1 MTTATPRTIPPRVRL
16 APAPCPGGDE
26 LLLLA
31 LRDPADRTKA
41 ADEAG
46 LPHPDDLVDQAVT
59 VATQYEAAEARRDAA
74 LAHLE
79 AAHEAV
85 RLAGGRVRV
94 GALERPD
101 FDEVRRNAEAEIRAE
116 FATLAVAPDER
127 LRLAAEAV
135 DQAEEEKAALLP
147 ERDEALNSLAFYTT
161 ARGVYLS
168 AGITRQG
175 LLRVQQRALGL
186 PRDANMPPRA
196 AGVRFV
202 KCDVHTRRSGRL
214 ADPQLEYDAAS
225 RTGNISGKPQ
235 VRAVNP
241 AGPRSGPRAP
251 GTWGGAPH
259 INPHYRDVHVHR
271 QHRDVVD
278 RREQ

>member
-1 MTTATPRTIPPRVRL
+1 M
-16 APAPCPGGDE
+16 
-26 LLLLA
+26 
-31 LRDPADRTKA
+31 
-41 ADEAG
+41 
-46 LPHPDDLVDQAVT
+46 
-59 VATQYEAAEARRDAA
+59 
-74 LAHLE
+74 
-79 AAHEAV
+79 

-168 AGITRQG
+168 AGITRRG

-186 PRDANMPPRA
+186 PRDANMPPRPEQPAAARA

-202 KCDVHTRRSGRL
+202 KCDVHTRRSGR
-214 ADPQLEYDAAS
+214 
-225 RTGNISGKPQ
+225 
-235 VRAVNP
+235 
-241 AGPRSGPRAP
+241 
-251 GTWGGAPH
+251 
-259 INPHYRDVHVHR
+259 
-271 QHRDVVD
+271 
-278 RREQ
+278 